1 MSDMVQKK
9 DYSGKSIIITGGA
22 NGIGKGLA
30 TALCQRGAK
39 VIIADILS
47 DDAKAT
53 AEELKSK
60 GFEALPYQIDVSKE
74 ADWAG
79 LRDFALDKFGKVD
92 YLFNNAGIMY
102 SKPYDNFVD
111 ADWEMYFRVNV
122 MGPVFG
128 CNTFYPVMQK
138 QGGGHICT
146 TVSQAALGP
155 LDGELIGA
163 PYAPLKSATLTFV
176 EQFAVMMAQ
185 RKTGVTCSAILPSI
199 VKTEISS
206 RMANPAA
213 RPEEFRDNP
222 DIINMSPELL
232 KKIAAIVDQLAN
244 PKTDEDKQTAFAMG
258 VITVDEAVKT
268 ILDGLDRDYFYIY
281 THPGRTAAIIR
292 QESELRLAGYKQPL
306 PQSAATLEYVR
317 MTKTNV

>member
-1 MSDMVQKK
+1 MSAMFSKK
-9 DYSGKSIIITGGA
+9 DYSGKTVIITGGA
-22 NGIGKGLA
+22 NGIGRGLA
-30 TALCQRGAK
+30 FALAERGAK
-39 VIIADILS
+39 IVIADILE
-47 DDAKAT
+47 DDAKAVVD
-53 AEELKSK
+53 ELAGK
-60 GFEALPYQIDVSKE
+60 GHEASAFAMDVSKE
-74 ADWAG
+74 QQWKD
-79 LRDFALDKFGKVD
+79 LRDFVLEKYGTAD

-102 SKPYDNFVD
+102 SKPYDSFGES
-111 ADWEMYFRVNV
+111 DWELYFRVNV

-185 RKTGVTCSAILPSI
+185 RETGVTCSCILPSI
-199 VKTEISS
+199 VKTEIAG

-213 RPEEFRDNP
+213 RPEEFREDPN
-222 DIINMSPELL
+222 IMNLSPEMV
-232 KKIAAIVDQLAN
+232 KTIAQTVERLAD
-244 PKTDEDKQTAFAMG
+244 PQTDEDRQTAFAMG
-258 VITVDEAVKT
+258 VITVEQAVET
-268 ILDGLDRDYFYIY
+268 ILDGLDRGFFYIY
-281 THPGRTAAIIR
+281 THPGRTQAIIR

-317 MTKTNV
+317 LSKTNV

>member
-1 MSDMVQKK
+1 MDGTNLKK
-9 DYSGKSIIITGGA
+9 DYSGKTVIITGGA

-30 TALCQRGAK
+30 HAIAKRGGNL
-39 VIIADILS
+39 IIADIL
-47 DDAKAT
+47 DGDASAC
-53 AEELKSK
+53 AEELKAA
-60 GFEALPYQIDVSKE
+60 GCEATSFAMDVSHE
-74 ADWAG
+74 QDWAD
-79 LRDFALDKFGKVD
+79 LRDFALEKYGAVD

-102 SKPYDNFVD
+102 SKPYECFVA
-111 ADWEMYFRVNV
+111 ADWELYFHVNV

-128 CNTFYPVMQK
+128 CNTFWPVMQK

-155 LDGELIGA
+155 LDGKLIGA

-176 EQFAVMMAQ
+176 EQFAVMMEQ
-185 RKTGVTCSAILPSI
+185 RQTGVTCSAILPSI
-199 VKTEISS
+199 VKTEISD

-222 DIINMSPELL
+222 DIMNLPPEVVEVV
-232 KKIAAIVDQLAN
+232 KQTVAQLAN
-244 PKTDEDKQTAFAMG
+244 PQTDEDRQTAFAMG
-258 VITVDEAVKT
+258 VITVDQAVEA
-268 ILDGLDRDYFYIY
+268 IMDGLDRGFFYIY

-292 QESELRLAGYKQPL
+292 QESDLRLAGYKQPL

-317 MTKTNV
+317 LSKTNV